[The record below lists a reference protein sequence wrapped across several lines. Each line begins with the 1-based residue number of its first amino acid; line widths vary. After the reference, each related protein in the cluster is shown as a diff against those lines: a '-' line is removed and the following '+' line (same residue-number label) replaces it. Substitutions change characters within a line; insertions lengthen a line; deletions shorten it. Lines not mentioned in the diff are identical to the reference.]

1 MKKPNLFM
9 QIISHL
15 NENFIQSKR
24 KKEKIKINI
33 KNSPNDIGCHRRLFK
48 SVNTKKSE
56 WRDLPHSITE
66 RKKQLQYEKVHIL

>member
-24 KKEKIKINI
+24 KKKNKINI

-48 SVNTKKSE
+48 SLNTKKSE
-56 WRDLPHSITE
+56 WWDLPHSITE
-66 RKKQLQYEKVHIL
+66 RKKQLQYEKVNIL